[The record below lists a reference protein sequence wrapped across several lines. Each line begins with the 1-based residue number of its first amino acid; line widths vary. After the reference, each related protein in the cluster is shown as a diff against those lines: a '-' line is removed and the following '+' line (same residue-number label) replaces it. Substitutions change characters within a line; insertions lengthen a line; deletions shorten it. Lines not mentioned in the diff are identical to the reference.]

1 MSDTPDTTVK
11 AAARPTAEILADIEK
26 ERAALNGSFE
36 ALRRDLDEAI
46 EAGRE
51 RARAAGKKAA
61 VVVPAITGVVA
72 SLAAVA
78 LLLRRR
84 SAKKE

>member
-1 MSDTPDTTVK
+1 MSDTPVTPAK
-11 AAARPTAEILADIEK
+11 AAARPAAEILADIEK

-46 EAGRE
+46 DAGRE

-61 VVVPAITGVVA
+61 VVVPAVAGVVA
-72 SLAAVA
+72 SVAAAA

-84 SAKKE
+84 LAKKE